1 MKVSRSINDENID
14 FYKKIGQEIVNYRK
28 LKGISQ
34 ERLAAVLGVSFQQ
47 MQKYEKAVNRL
58 PLDKFFKINEFLE
71 MHYFGSQ
78 EGQFTP
84 RELEIICAYR
94 KKDYH
99 HLLELVI

>member
-47 MQKYEKAVNRL
+47 IGFCIPHLKLTSENL
-58 PLDKFFKINEFLE
+58 
-71 MHYFGSQ
+71 
-78 EGQFTP
+78 
-84 RELEIICAYR
+84 IIT
-94 KKDYH
+94 
-99 HLLELVI
+99 EN